1 MDMNM
6 QNETDSHG
14 HGHSHHD
21 MSMPAIF
28 TTGTKVTLFF
38 SIWTTNSMTTYLLTL
53 GFLFLLAWLNRFL
66 GALKFQLENKI
77 NSPDASG
84 LPVPIL
90 GQPPAAQRYRKTP
103 KDRVSPLPRYI
114 QVNTNDPFERPSPS
128 PPSPPPLHDDE
139 RSELVAG
146 SARSSRVPRWFK
158 ILFGKWTPSGP
169 WTWQRDGG
177 RSLLEGIR
185 ALLGYVLMLAVMT
198 FNIGIF
204 CAVLAGIIVGEL
216 TMGRFTQQ
224 SPGWQ
229 DGSCHDG

>member
-6 QNETDSHG
+6 QNETDGHG

-28 TTGTKVTLFF
+28 TTETKVTLFF

-77 NSPDASG
+77 NSPDTSG

-90 GQPPAAQRYRKTP
+90 GQPPAAHRYRKIP

-169 WTWQRDGG
+169 WSWQRDGG

-185 ALLGYVLMLAVMT
+185 ALLGYVL
-198 FNIGIF
+198 
-204 CAVLAGIIVGEL
+204 
-216 TMGRFTQQ
+216 
-224 SPGWQ
+224 
-229 DGSCHDG
+229 

>member
-1 MDMNM
+1 MNTNM
-6 QNETDSHG
+6 QNETNG
-14 HGHSHHD
+14 HGHDHGHHD

-38 SIWTTNSMTTYLLTL
+38 SIWTTNSMATYLLTL
-53 GFLFLLAWLNRFL
+53 AFLFLLALFNRFL
-66 GALKFQLENKI
+66 GALKFQIEHKM
-77 NSPDASG
+77 NSARMSG
-84 LPVPIL
+84 IPVPIL
-90 GQPPAAQRYRKTP
+90 GQPPAYRHRKIP
-103 KDRVSPLPRYI
+103 KDRASPLPQYI
-114 QVNTNDPFERPSPS
+114 QVNTNDPFERPLPP
-128 PPSPPPLHDDE
+128 PPSPPPLRDDE
-139 RSELVAG
+139 QSELVSGRAG
-146 SARSSRVPRWFK
+146 LSWFRRWFT

-169 WTWQRDGG
+169 WSWQQDGG
-177 RSLLEGIR
+177 RSLLEGLR

-198 FNIGIF
+198 FNIGIL